1 MQVLGDENGQ
11 NPGMVSSYNKLAL
24 YLSSHIPFEKNCFFK
39 FVFPPKLQI
48 DQALSVIEGDGFFR
62 PSETKTILTT
72 SEFIVDV
79 IANTVYVEGCKTTGT
94 LSSRPFGIIEFG
106 YVQLPDYVV
115 DTEPFKI
122 YGFSDAAYTK
132 EIFVSS

>member
-1 MQVLGDENGQ
+1 
-11 NPGMVSSYNKLAL
+11 MVSSYNKLAL
-24 YLSSHIPFEKNCFFK
+24 YLSSHIPFEKDCYFK

-62 PSETKTILTT
+62 PSETKTILNTQ
-72 SEFIVDV
+72 EFI
-79 IANTVYVEGCKTTGT
+79 VEGCKTTGT
-94 LSSRPFGIIEFG
+94 LTSRPFGIIEFG

-132 EIFVSS
+132 EIFVSDDQG